1 MALAMLKPLA
11 EPWLKKHGLTW
22 EDILPLLEM
31 VDSVDELRQAA
42 ANPEAFLNEL
52 ASKGGPVAKKMA
64 LAMLKPLA
72 EPWLKK
78 HGLTWEDILPVL
90 EMVDSVDEL
99 RQAAANPE
107 AFLGKLVAAVPA

>member
-1 MALAMLKPLA
+1 MVDSVDELRQAAANPEAFLNELASKAVGPAAKKMALAMLKPLA

-64 LAMLKPLA
+64 LAMLKP
-72 EPWLKK
+72 
-78 HGLTWEDILPVL
+78 
-90 EMVDSVDEL
+90 
-99 RQAAANPE
+99 
-107 AFLGKLVAAVPA
+107 